1 MAVVGAALR
10 GRPSLELRIVD
21 GGANRRTPSTETK
34 KFVRQGGH
42 GGPPLQPLA
51 IQATMETETSFNGD
65 YGPRRLSVE
74 LANIC
79 NLHCSYCFRS
89 DENLYS
95 THAEFF
101 SLPLLRRIIDEART
115 AANITQISFTGGEP
129 TLHPKF
135 AETIEAIGNAGMRV
149 SFVTNGWH
157 FERAWPAIQSNRAAV
172 SHVAFSL
179 DGVTREDHD
188 RWRGKGSFDRLVKA
202 FARCYIS
209 QLPFSMKIVVRRD
222 LVEKL
227 EQIAIF
233 AARMGAASLH
243 FVHVMPTSKDLEDDS
258 ALNLEEQRSV
268 EQEIAI
274 LARIFKMKI
283 GIDVGYYNIDDTR
296 PPCAPL
302 AGTSLNID
310 YRGRLSLCC
319 NLSGFRG
326 AAEETD
332 VVADL
337 NVESFATAY
346 TKLTSLAAEQLQKR
360 KDALAGLRAQG
371 STPDA
376 YTGSPCLFCLQSFGK
391 IPWR

>member
-1 MAVVGAALR
+1 
-10 GRPSLELRIVD
+10 
-21 GGANRRTPSTETK
+21 
-34 KFVRQGGH
+34 
-42 GGPPLQPLA
+42 
-51 IQATMETETSFNGD
+51 METETSVAGD
-65 YGPRRLSVE
+65 YGPRRLNVE

-79 NLHCSYCFRS
+79 NLHCSYCFRA

-101 SLPLLRRIIDEART
+101 PLELLRRVIAEART
-115 AANITQISFTGGEP
+115 AANVTRINFTGGEP
-129 TLHPKF
+129 TLHPEF
-135 AETIEAIGNAGMRV
+135 SGTLQTIAEAGLTT

-157 FERAWPAIQSNRAAV
+157 FDRVWPSIQENRAAV

-188 RWRGKGSFDRLVKA
+188 RWRGKGSFDRLVRA
-202 FARCYIS
+202 FSRCYMS
-209 QLPFSMKIVVRRD
+209 HLPFGMKIVIRRD
-222 LVEKL
+222 LVDQL

-243 FVHVMPTSKDLEDDS
+243 FVHVMPTSNAVADDS
-258 ALNLEEQRSV
+258 ALSLDEQRMA

-274 LARIFKMKI
+274 LARIFKMDI
-283 GIDVGYYNIDDTR
+283 GIDVGYYNIDETR

-302 AGTSLNID
+302 AGTSMNID

-326 AAEETD
+326 AADEAD

-337 NVESFATAY
+337 NVESFASAY
-346 TKLTSLAAEQLQKR
+346 TKFQTLVALQLQRR
-360 KDALAGLRAQG
+360 KVALATLRAQAV
-371 STPDA
+371 TPDV
-376 YTGSPCLFCLQSFGK
+376 YTGSPCMFCLQSFNK
-391 IPWR
+391 IPWHHLPAGASPSS

>member
-1 MAVVGAALR
+1 
-10 GRPSLELRIVD
+10 
-21 GGANRRTPSTETK
+21 
-34 KFVRQGGH
+34 
-42 GGPPLQPLA
+42 
-51 IQATMETETSFNGD
+51 METETSIAGD
-65 YGPRRLSVE
+65 YGPRRLNVE

-79 NLHCSYCFRS
+79 NLHCSYCFRA

-101 SLPLLRRIIDEART
+101 SLELLRRVIAEACSS
-115 AANITQISFTGGEP
+115 ANVTRINFTGGEP
-129 TLHPKF
+129 TLHPAF
-135 AETIEAIGNAGMRV
+135 AEILRTIGDAGLTT

-157 FERAWPAIQSNRAAV
+157 FDRVWPAIQQNRNAV

-179 DGVTREDHD
+179 DGVTRETHDH
-188 RWRGKGSFDRLVKA
+188 WRGKGSFDRLVRA
-202 FARCYIS
+202 FSRCYIS
-209 QLPFSMKIVVRRD
+209 QLPFGLKIVIRRD
-222 LVEKL
+222 LVDQL

-243 FVHVMPTSKDLEDDS
+243 FVHVMPTSNAVAGDS
-258 ALNLEEQRSV
+258 ALTLDEQRMA

-274 LARIFKMKI
+274 LNRIFKMDI
-283 GIDVGYYNIDDTR
+283 GIDVGYYNVDDTR

-302 AGTSLNID
+302 AGTSMNID

-326 AAEETD
+326 AAEEHD

-346 TKLTSLAAEQLQKR
+346 NRFTELVALQLQRR
-360 KDALAGLRAQG
+360 KDALAALRAQ
-371 STPDA
+371 SVTPDI
-376 YTGSPCLFCLQSFGK
+376 YTGSPCLFCLQSFNK
-391 IPWR
+391 IPWRE